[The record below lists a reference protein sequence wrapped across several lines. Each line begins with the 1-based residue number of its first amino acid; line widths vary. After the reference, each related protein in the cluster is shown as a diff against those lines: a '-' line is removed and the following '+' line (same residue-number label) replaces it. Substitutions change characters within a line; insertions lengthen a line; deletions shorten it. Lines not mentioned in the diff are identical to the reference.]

1 MRLCLAVSPKRSR
14 DSLHDA
20 SSKPLNYLKLKS
32 ISTVVPEWA
41 WAVKTTDPEGQMK
54 ATLKTH
60 RAAAVAIP
68 HKDAHKS

>member
-1 MRLCLAVSPKRSR
+1 MRICLAISPERSR

-20 SSKPLNYLKLKS
+20 NSKPLTYLKVKS
-32 ISTVVPEWA
+32 ISKVVPEWG
-41 WAVKTTDPEGQMK
+41 WVVKTTDPEGKMK

>member
-1 MRLCLAVSPKRSR
+1 MRLCLAVSPERSR

-20 SSKPLNYLKLKS
+20 NSKPLTYLKLKS

-41 WAVKTTDPEGQMK
+41 WVVKTNDPEGKMK
-54 ATLKTH
+54 ATLKGH